1 MIYVYIFLLRKNSIT
16 PCPGIIPPAPPQFFK
31 SFPLRG
37 PPVSCITLPTMEETK
52 NKRVVAIVG
61 RPNVGKSALFNRL
74 VGRRVSIVH
83 EEVGVTRDRVACEA
97 NWNGERFELI
107 DTGGLGHFDKQV
119 SDDQI
124 VAGTEEQAEVAIAD
138 ASFIIFVV
146 DITAGLAPLDEEVAR
161 ILQRSGRTVL
171 VAANKADNPERDNG
185 AFEFD
190 VLGLPVFP
198 VSAIQNRG
206 VNALMEELI
215 PQLPHAENPTEKT
228 PLRVAVV
235 GRPNAGKSSYIN
247 RLLKSERVI
256 VSDIPGT
263 TRDSIEIPFT
273 IGQGEGARHYQ
284 LIDTAG
290 VQKDTRGKGAVDWFS
305 NLRTDKSIER
315 ADVVVM
321 MLDAETGPTTRDK
334 KVAAKIIDAQK
345 GCLMLIN
352 KWDLAK
358 DAEEDN
364 ITQTQYLPALRKALP
379 FMGFAP
385 ILFISA
391 KEGYNIKR
399 SVEAIDYVAAQT
411 RTEITTGVLN
421 RVVQQACEKYP
432 PPIAKG
438 KRLKIYY
445 ATQTGTNPIFI
456 KLFVNN
462 PDNARSNWLAY
473 LQNQFRDAFGL
484 EGAPIFIK
492 LVSRSR
498 PSR

>member
-1 MIYVYIFLLRKNSIT
+1 
-16 PCPGIIPPAPPQFFK
+16 
-31 SFPLRG
+31 
-37 PPVSCITLPTMEETK
+37 MEETK
-52 NKRVVAIVG
+52 SKRVVAIVG

-107 DTGGLGHFDKQV
+107 DTGGLGHFDRQV
-119 SDDQI
+119 SDDRI
-124 VAGTEEQAEVAIAD
+124 IAGTEEQAKVAIAD
-138 ASFIIFVV
+138 ASFIILVT
-146 DITAGLAPLDEEVAR
+146 DITAGLTPLDQEVAR
-161 ILQRSGRTVL
+161 ILHESGLPVIL
-171 VAANKADNPERDNG
+171 AANKADNPERD
-185 AFEFD
+185 ESVYDFD
-190 VLGLPVFP
+190 TLGFPAFP

-206 VNALMEELI
+206 ISELMEELI
-215 PQLPHAENPTEKT
+215 PQLPHEDNPTEKT

-247 RLLKSERVI
+247 RLLHSERVI
-256 VSDIPGT
+256 VSDVPGT

-273 IGQGEGARHYQ
+273 IGKGDTARHYQ

-305 NLRTDKSIER
+305 NLRTDKAIER

-321 MLDAETGPTTRDK
+321 VLDAETGPTSRDK
-334 KVAAKIIDAQK
+334 KVAAKILDAQK
-345 GCLMLIN
+345 GCILLVN
-352 KWDLAK
+352 KWDLAEEA
-358 DAEEDN
+358 AEQV
-364 ITQTQYLPALRKALP
+364 TQTKYLPALREALP

-385 ILFISA
+385 VLFVSA
-391 KEGYNIKR
+391 KSGYNIKR

-421 RVVQQACEKYP
+421 RVIEKAVEKYP

-438 KRLKIYY
+438 KRLKVFY
-445 ATQTGTNPIFI
+445 ATQTGTNPIYF
-456 KLFVNN
+456 KVFVNN
-462 PDNARSNWLAY
+462 PDYARSNWVAY
-473 LQNQFRDAFGL
+473 LQNQLREAFGL

-492 LVSRSR
+492 LVARSR
-498 PSR
+498 PNNKT

>member
-1 MIYVYIFLLRKNSIT
+1 
-16 PCPGIIPPAPPQFFK
+16 
-31 SFPLRG
+31 
-37 PPVSCITLPTMEETK
+37 MEETK
-52 NKRVVAIVG
+52 SKRVVAIVG

-83 EEVGVTRDRVACEA
+83 EQVGVTRDRVVSEA

-119 SDDQI
+119 SEDQI
-124 VAGTEEQAEVAIAD
+124 VAGTESQAEVAIAD
-138 ASFIIFVV
+138 ASFIILVV

-161 ILQRSGRTVL
+161 ILHRSGRTVL
-171 VAANKADNPERDNG
+171 LAANKADNSERDEG
-185 AFEFD
+185 AYDFD
-190 VLGLPVFP
+190 SLGFPVFP

-206 VNALMEELI
+206 INELMEVLV
-215 PQLPHAENPTEKT
+215 PQLPHEENPTEKL

-247 RLLKSERVI
+247 RLLRDERVI
-256 VSDIPGT
+256 VSDVPGT

-273 IGQGEGARHYQ
+273 IGKGETARHYQ

-290 VQKDTRGKGAVDWFS
+290 VQKDTRSKSAVDWFS
-305 NLRTDKSIER
+305 NLRTDKAIER

-321 MLDAETGPTTRDK
+321 MLDAETGPTSRDK
-334 KVAAKIIDAQK
+334 KVAAKIIDAEK
-345 GCLMLIN
+345 GCILLVN
-352 KWDLAK
+352 KWDLA
-358 DAEEDN
+358 EEADQDV
-364 ITQTQYLPALRKALP
+364 TQTKYLPALREALP

-385 ILFISA
+385 VIFVSA
-391 KEGYNIKR
+391 KSGYNIKR

-421 RVVQQACEKYP
+421 RVIQQAVEKYP

-438 KRLKIYY
+438 KRLKVFYG
-445 ATQTGTNPIFI
+445 TQSGTNPIYFKI
-456 KLFVNN
+456 FVNN
-462 PDNARSNWLAY
+462 PDYARSNWLKY

-492 LVSRSR
+492 LVARSR
-498 PSR
+498 PKK

>member
-1 MIYVYIFLLRKNSIT
+1 MENT
-16 PCPGIIPPAPPQFFK
+16 K
-31 SFPLRG
+31 S
-37 PPVSCITLPTMEETK
+37 
-52 NKRVVAIVG
+52 KRVVAIVG

-97 NWNGERFELI
+97 DWNGERFELI
-107 DTGGLGHFDKQV
+107 DTGGLGHFGKQV
-119 SDDQI
+119 SPDQI
-124 VAGTEEQAEVAIAD
+124 VAGTEQQAEIAIAD
-138 ASFIIFVV
+138 ASFIIFVT
-146 DITAGLAPLDEEVAR
+146 DLTAGIAPLDEEVAR
-161 ILQRSGRTVL
+161 ILHQSGRTVIL
-171 VAANKADNPERDNG
+171 AANKADNPERDEI
-185 AFEFD
+185 AYDFD
-190 VLGLPVFP
+190 RLGFPVFP

-206 VNALMEELI
+206 LNDLMEELV
-215 PQLPHAENPTEKT
+215 PQLPKEENPTEKT

-263 TRDSIEIPFT
+263 TRDSVEIPFT
-273 IGQGEGARHYQ
+273 IGKGQTARHYQ

-321 MLDAETGPTTRDK
+321 VLDAQTGPTSRDK
-334 KVAAKIIDAQK
+334 KVAAKIIEAQK
-345 GCLMLIN
+345 GCLLLVN
-352 KWDLAK
+352 KWDLAQ
-358 DAEEDN
+358 DADEEV
-364 ITQTQYLPALRKALP
+364 TQTKYLPALREILP

-385 ILFISA
+385 VLFISA
-391 KEGYNIKR
+391 QSGYNIKR
-399 SVEAIDYVAAQT
+399 SIEAIDYVAAQT

-421 RVVQQACEKYP
+421 RVIEQACQKYP

-438 KRLKIYY
+438 KRLKVFYG
-445 ATQTGTNPIFI
+445 TQTGSNPIYF
-456 KLFVNN
+456 KVFVNN
-462 PDNARSNWLAY
+462 PDYARSNWLAY

-484 EGAPIFIK
+484 EGAPIYIK
-492 LVSRSR
+492 LVARSRSAK
-498 PSR
+498 